1 MVSQETMANTTER
14 TSSRKNVRRHSSL
27 WRRSNCARRSE
38 TAVRPAAGDER
49 WDASAAAFLISLM
62 ELVAAGKWAD
72 RYTLANYC
80 KNGSHPPAIQAIR
93 LSSLPIPANS
103 AQKRKPAPPRDLRDA
118 GNAFS

>member
-38 TAVRPAAGDER
+38 TAVGPATGDER
-49 WDASAAAFLISLM
+49 WDASAAAFLISFM

-72 RYTLANYC
+72 GYTLANIVRTVLTLQQY
-80 KNGSHPPAIQAIR
+80 KQ
-93 LSSLPIPANS
+93 S
-103 AQKRKPAPPRDLRDA
+103 AGVPYRYLQIAHKKETGVPKRSQGR
-118 GNAFS
+118 